1 MTSCTISFG
10 SMSPSYGNET
20 DFHRALALLLAELRL
35 NASVS
40 QGTLA
45 TELGIDQAAVSRV
58 ESGQRRLTVE
68 ETFAWFE
75 ALGLD
80 VPEMAGK
87 LADLW
92 MQYGGRPPGFWM
104 APDA

>member
-1 MTSCTISFG
+1 
-10 SMSPSYGNET
+10 
-20 DFHRALALLLAELRL
+20 
-35 NASVS
+35 
-40 QGTLA
+40 
-45 TELGIDQAAVSRV
+45 V
-58 ESGQRRLTVE
+58 ESGQHRLTVE